1 MTHAEL
7 KGRILKIGILNS
19 HKLNFKIRVMKKNC
33 SKLGKKNLSNKA
45 HVWLSKKK
53 KKVRNIKKNVKAKVV
68 ALMMM
73 KMMIA
78 LIVVILVVLN
88 VAYAKMAQMVGVM
101 KLAGI
106 RAKNVIMTGTTNV
119 VVIGTTNVTISMTV
133 SQEPVHLGSIIQILL
148 AWISAMEMRMTFW
161 EIRIYCNT
169 FAQLMEVWPKMKSL
183 L

>member
-119 VVIGTTNVTISMTV
+119 VVTGTTNVTISMTV

-148 AWISAMEMRMTFW
+148 AWISAMEMRKTFW
-161 EIRIYCNT
+161 EIQIYCNT
-169 FAQLMEVWPKMKSL
+169 FAQ
-183 L
+183 

>member
-119 VVIGTTNVTISMTV
+119 TISMTV

-148 AWISAMEMRMTFW
+148 AWISAMEMRKTFW
-161 EIRIYCNT
+161 EIQIYCNT
-169 FAQLMEVWPKMKSL
+169 FAQ
-183 L
+183 

>member
-1 MTHAEL
+1 M
-7 KGRILKIGILNS
+7 
-19 HKLNFKIRVMKKNC
+19 
-33 SKLGKKNLSNKA
+33 
-45 HVWLSKKK
+45 SKKK

-119 VVIGTTNVTISMTV
+119 TISMTV

-148 AWISAMEMRMTFW
+148 A
-161 EIRIYCNT
+161 
-169 FAQLMEVWPKMKSL
+169 
-183 L
+183 

>member
-1 MTHAEL
+1 M
-7 KGRILKIGILNS
+7 
-19 HKLNFKIRVMKKNC
+19 
-33 SKLGKKNLSNKA
+33 
-45 HVWLSKKK
+45 SKKK

-106 RAKNVIMTGTTNV
+106 RAKYVIMTGTTNV

-148 AWISAMEMRMTFW
+148 A
-161 EIRIYCNT
+161 
-169 FAQLMEVWPKMKSL
+169 
-183 L
+183 